1 MTITIKRGDP
11 IISHDGAQ
19 ILARFAYDFDL
30 RGQWLEVACGDPMPA
45 TCPRDDAPNVSR
57 SMNVVQIWPDFHKP
71 SVRVF
76 RASESCTGSGV
87 FRDKMFMRP
96 DADPSATPAGIAK
109 ACEVI
114 LGLGFLRGGEKDT
127 IERIMQ
133 MHAEIAD
140 EEATQ

>member
-30 RGQWLEVACGDPMPA
+30 HGQWFEVACEEPMPE
-45 TCPRDDAPNVSR
+45 TCPRDDASNVYR
-57 SMNVVQIWPDFHKP
+57 SINRVQIWPDFHKP

-76 RASESCTGSGV
+76 RASESCKGSGV

-114 LGLGFLRGGEKDT
+114 LGLGFLLGGAKSHV
-127 IERIMQ
+127 ERIMQ
-133 MHAEIAD
+133 MHAKIAD